1 MQEIQVEITICTVFP
16 GIDGFSRLIVYLHCS
31 NNNLASTVMAHFRQA
46 VELYGVPSRVCSD
59 HGLVEIARF
68 MITTRGLNRGS
79 IITGS
84 SVHNQRVE
92 HMWKDVRRV
101 VVRQYQNLFH
111 YMESVGCLNPLDD
124 VHLFALHHV
133 YMPRINRALEEFII
147 IIDCVQNTTSLHNN
161 YFTSHIEQLTQCQ

>member
-1 MQEIQVEITICTVFP
+1 MP
-16 GIDGFSRLIVYLHCS
+16 L
-31 NNNLASTVMAHFRQA
+31 
-46 VELYGVPSRVCSD
+46 RVCSD
-59 HGLVEIARF
+59 HGLENIEIARF

-92 HMWKDVRRV
+92 HMWRDVHRV

-124 VHLFALHHV
+124 AHLFALHHV
-133 YMPRINRALEEFII
+133 Y
-147 IIDCVQNTTSLHNN
+147 N
-161 YFTSHIEQLTQCQ
+161 YA